1 MSLIDL
7 AGSAEAEW
15 PMRERVVSLIDAR
28 IPKEAHHIES
38 THLHASLVEFA
49 VGHKLVL
56 ARKLLCIHEAD
67 HNVRYQALLVHIDER
82 LQSHGR
88 RKRCKASK
96 NFWVSWLRQCS
107 VRFFVYWLCRSS
119 RVDII
124 WELVIFV

>member
-1 MSLIDL
+1 VAYVRD
-7 AGSAEAEW
+7 
-15 PMRERVVSLIDAR
+15 RVVSLIDVR
-28 IPKEAHHIES
+28 NLKEAHHIDG
-38 THLHASLVEFA
+38 THPQASLVKFA
-49 VGHKLVL
+49 LGHKLVL
-56 ARKLLCIHEAD
+56 ARKLLCIHEAH

-107 VRFFVYWLCRSS
+107 IRLFVYWLCRSG